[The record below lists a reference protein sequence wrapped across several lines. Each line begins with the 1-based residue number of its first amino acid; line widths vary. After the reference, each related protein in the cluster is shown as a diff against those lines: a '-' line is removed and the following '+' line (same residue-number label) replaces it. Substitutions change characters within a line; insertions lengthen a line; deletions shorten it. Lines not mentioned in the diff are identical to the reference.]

1 MGHTEGG
8 GGSRST
14 APVAPVGGTAAAPF
28 PFLLLLLLLLLLC
41 SYACP
46 VSKRAIRPS
55 SSTVKSH
62 RVRIS
67 PQVSLR

>member
-1 MGHTEGG
+1 MNHSEGG
-8 GGSRST
+8 GGSRSAHRHT
-14 APVAPVGGTAAAPF
+14 GGRNGCRTISRCPL
-28 PFLLLLLLLLLLC
+28 PG
-41 SYACP
+41 YACP
-46 VSKRAIRPS
+46 VSNRVIRPF

>member
-1 MGHTEGG
+1 MSHTEGG

-28 PFLLLLLLLLLLC
+28 PFLLLLLLLLLR

>member
-1 MGHTEGG
+1 MSHTEGG

-28 PFLLLLLLLLLLC
+28 PFLLLLLLLLR